1 MFSASMMFGDTNAMI
16 SREATKV
23 MVLFN
28 MGLFSGFSLIF
39 RTGEGVLSI
48 KILEI
53 MKGLNP
59 DLFDLF
65 MDEGDKLYLRYIN
78 TQLFKEVS

>member
-1 MFSASMMFGDTNAMI
+1 MI
-16 SREATKV
+16 
-23 MVLFN
+23 LFN

-53 MKGLNP
+53 MKGLKSGLLKFEEFYVNFIL
-59 DLFDLF
+59 LFAF
-65 MDEGDKLYLRYIN
+65 
-78 TQLFKEVS
+78 